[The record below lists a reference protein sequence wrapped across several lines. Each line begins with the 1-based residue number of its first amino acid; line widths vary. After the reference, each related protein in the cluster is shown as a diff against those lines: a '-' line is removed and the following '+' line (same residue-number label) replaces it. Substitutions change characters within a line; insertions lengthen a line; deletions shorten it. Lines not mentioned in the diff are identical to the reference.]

1 MTCLDLESVERQG
14 RKQSDENGGSSRSKG
29 KAVMAGILVL
39 AWRWREVHRL
49 KGYFEGRVN
58 MTW

>member
-1 MTCLDLESVERQG
+1 MTCLDLESIERQG
-14 RKQSDENGGSSRSKG
+14 WKQGDENGGSSWSRG

-39 AWRWREVHRL
+39 AWRWREVHGL
-49 KGYFEGRVN
+49 KSYFEGGVD